1 MPGQTR
7 KESNVPKQKSGLS
20 SLSISCCPNIYTVIQ
35 GNDTESLWTDPMF
48 VDLKNGDYTLKPES
62 PALEMGFNQIIL
74 DNFGVQ
80 EKVKYLESLKNNA
93 T

>member
-1 MPGQTR
+1 MPKRPINQLKPVHQSRQQAQGAY
-7 KESNVPKQKSGLS
+7 
-20 SLSISCCPNIYTVIQ
+20 CPNTIYTVIQ

-48 VDLKNGDYTLKPES
+48 VDLKNGDYTLKSGS
-62 PALEMGFNQIIL
+62 PALGMGFNQIIL

-80 EKVKYLESLKNNA
+80 EEVKYLKSLRNNG

>member
-1 MPGQTR
+1 MDQEIFPG
-7 KESNVPKQKSGLS
+7 KKNWNEW
-20 SLSISCCPNIYTVIQ
+20 IQ
-35 GNDTESLWTDPMF
+35 GNDTESLLTDPMF
-48 VDLKNGDYTLKPES
+48 VDLKNGDYTLKPGS

>member
-1 MPGQTR
+1 MVYNSVTHII
-7 KESNVPKQKSGLS
+7 KKTSWTVAYKTEWAY
-20 SLSISCCPNIYTVIQ
+20 CFDIYTVIQ

-48 VDLKNGDYTLKPES
+48 VDLKNGDYTLKSES
-62 PALEMGFNQIIL
+62 PALGMGFNQIIL

-80 EKVKYLESLKNNA
+80 EEVKYLKSLRNNG

>member
-1 MPGQTR
+1 
-7 KESNVPKQKSGLS
+7 
-20 SLSISCCPNIYTVIQ
+20 
-35 GNDTESLWTDPMF
+35 MF
-48 VDLKNGDYTLKPES
+48 VDLKNGDYTLKPGS

-80 EKVKYLESLKNNA
+80 EKVKYSESLGNNA